1 MKGLLLNTMKQEQL
15 RLIKQ
20 LSLRKDSI
28 KNTAF
33 KLGYSVRH
41 TRRKLKE
48 YQEIGAKAFIHK
60 NTNKIPINKISQLF
74 KDEIIELFQTK
85 YYDFSIKHYWELTWK
100 KKISYS
106 AIRHILIEENI
117 LIETLNRKTKKDIR
131 KNLKAGNQENLTSEY
146 LSKSIITSKPH
157 PTQKKIVKFGE
168 IFETDASNHQWI
180 KNLKCHLHIVI
191 DKASKRI
198 LAGYFSEQETTES
211 YYNIYKKAFKHYG
224 LPKLN
229 VSDNRNVF
237 SSKNNRDHFGDSV
250 SNTQLQFIFHSLGV
264 NTKTTSI
271 PQEKALVERTFG
283 TLQRRWPQIIRLL
296 DLKNID
302 QLNDYLPY
310 LIQEYNQDFSIPL
323 DQLESITRKFDQ
335 DEDIVFSYRS
345 ERIIDNGHSIS
356 FKKDK
361 WFICKGYTPI
371 YFKPKLKVMIMETI
385 NKKHYALIGNDIY
398 NLIQVEDERLH
409 GNIKTLSNEEFK
421 TTKVPKIDSPWKAT
435 NWYFFDRK
443 RKNTRSIY

>member
-1 MKGLLLNTMKQEQL
+1 M
-15 RLIKQ
+15 
-20 LSLRKDSI
+20 
-28 KNTAF
+28 
-33 KLGYSVRH
+33 
-41 TRRKLKE
+41 
-48 YQEIGAKAFIHK
+48 
-60 NTNKIPINKISQLF
+60 
-74 KDEIIELFQTK
+74 
-85 YYDFSIKHYWELTWK
+85 
-100 KKISYS
+100 
-106 AIRHILIEENI
+106 
-117 LIETLNRKTKKDIR
+117 
-131 KNLKAGNQENLTSEY
+131 
-146 LSKSIITSKPH
+146 
-157 PTQKKIVKFGE
+157 
-168 IFETDASNHQWI
+168 
-180 KNLKCHLHIVI
+180 HIVI

-296 DLKNID
+296 DLKNIE
-302 QLNDYLPY
+302 QLNNYLPH

-323 DQLESITRKFDQ
+323 DQLESVTRKFDQ
-335 DEDIVFSYRS
+335 DEDIVLSYRS

-356 FKKDK
+356 FKKTK
-361 WFICKGYTPI
+361 WFICKGFTPI

-409 GNIKTLSNEEFK
+409 GNAKTLSNEEFE